1 MDICVIG
8 LGEVG
13 RYISSVLVADGN
25 NVIVVDRNRAALNAV
40 ELGLDVSTLEGNG
53 ATLYMLER
61 MGAASADLIIAASS
75 EDESNMLACIFAKN
89 LGTRKVIAR
98 VSKPEHLQNEQGVLY
113 NSHGID
119 LIVSPEMLTATE
131 ITKHV
136 RSIGAVM
143 LEHFADNRIELLQF
157 DLREESKLL
166 KQRISEISDQ
176 YFSGQGVGI
185 AAIVRDG
192 ELLIPTGRDVL
203 QASDQIFLIG
213 PGDTVESVGDHFG
226 KRRKI
231 SARRIMIIGGGDIG
245 LSVAKSLEG
254 LGFNVVVVER
264 DSARANELAVQL
276 EKTAVIVGDGTN
288 LSLLEEEGA
297 GSKDVFVSV
306 SPDDETNLMAG
317 LLAKRLGC
325 SKVIALVHRPD
336 YGPIY
341 EQLGIDAAISPRLL
355 ASKQILKSVRQGE
368 VVSTS
373 SLAEGKGVIIEL
385 NAAEGSPIV
394 NKPLSS
400 ADFPK
405 GAMIGAVAG
414 EAGVFVPNGESVIK
428 AGNTAIVFTTKQMRG
443 RIEKMFSGKKD

>member
-1 MDICVIG
+1 MVG

-13 RYISSVLVADGN
+13 RYISSVLVGQGN
-25 NVIVVDRNRAALNAV
+25 NVIVVDRNKSALDSV
-40 ELGLDVSTLEGNG
+40 ELGMDVSGLAGNG
-53 ATLYMLER
+53 ATLHMLEKMR
-61 MGAASADLIIAASS
+61 ASSADLIIAASS

-89 LGTRKVIAR
+89 LGARKVVAR
-98 VSKPEHLQNEQGVLY
+98 VSKPEHLQNDQGVIY

-136 RSIGAVM
+136 RSMGALG
-143 LEHFADNRIELLQF
+143 LEHFADNRIEIVQF
-157 DLREESKLL
+157 LL
-166 KQRISEISDQ
+166 KEHNKLIKHPISELSEQ

-192 ELLIPTGRDVL
+192 ELLIPTGEDEL
-203 QASDQIFLIG
+203 QIADQIFLIG
-213 PGDTVESVGDHFG
+213 PGDTIESVGHHFG
-226 KRRKI
+226 KKRNS
-231 SARRIMIIGGGDIG
+231 SAQRVMIIGGGDIG
-245 LSVAKSLEG
+245 LSVAKSLEY

-264 DSARANELAVQL
+264 DSSRANELSVQL

-355 ASKQILKSVRQGE
+355 AANQILKSVREGE

-373 SLAEGKGVIIEL
+373 SLADGKGVIIEL
-385 NAAEGSPIV
+385 NAAEDSPVV
-394 NKPLSS
+394 NKPLGST
-400 ADFPK
+400 AFPK
-405 GAMIGAVAG
+405 GAMVGAVAG
-414 EAGVFVPNGESVIK
+414 EDGVFVPTGQSVIK
-428 AGNTAIVFTTKQMRG
+428 AGNTAIVFTTKEMQSSV
-443 RIEKMFSGKKD
+443 EKMFSGKKKLK

>member
-1 MDICVIG
+1 LDICVVG

-13 RYISSVLVADGN
+13 RHISSVLVAEGN
-25 NVIVVDRNRAALNAV
+25 NVIVVDRNKSALNAV
-40 ELGLDVSTLEGNG
+40 ELGLDVSAIAGNG
-53 ATLYMLER
+53 STLHMLER
-61 MGAASADLIIAASS
+61 MGAANADLIIAASS

-89 LGTRKVIAR
+89 LGARKVIAR
-98 VSKPEHLQNEQGVLY
+98 VSKPEHLQNDQGVIY
-113 NSHGID
+113 NCHGID

-143 LEHFADNRIELLQF
+143 LEHFADNRIEIVQF
-157 DLREESKLL
+157 VLREKNKLL
-166 KQRISEISDQ
+166 THRISEISDL
-176 YFSGQGVGI
+176 YLSGKGLGI

-192 ELLIPTGRDVL
+192 ELLIPTGEDVL
-203 QASDQIFLIG
+203 KLSDEILLIG
-213 PGDTVESVGDHFG
+213 PSDTIESVGHHFG
-226 KRRKI
+226 KRRRR
-231 SARRIMIIGGGDIG
+231 SASRVMVIGGGDIG
-245 LSVAKSLEG
+245 LAVAKSLEY

-264 DSARANELAVQL
+264 DSNRANELSAQL

-297 GSKDVFVSV
+297 GSKDVFVSL

-355 ASKQILKSVRQGE
+355 AANQILKSVREGE

-373 SLAEGKGVIIEL
+373 SLANGKGVIIEL

-394 NKPLSS
+394 NKPLSLT
-400 ADFPK
+400 DFPK
-405 GAMIGAVAG
+405 GAMVGAVAG
-414 EAGVFVPNGESVIK
+414 ENGVFVPRGESVIK

-443 RIEKMFSGKKD
+443 RIEKMFSGQR

>member
-13 RYISSVLVADGN
+13 RYISSVLVAEGN
-25 NVIVVDRNRAALNAV
+25 NVIVVDRNKAALNAV
-40 ELGLDVSTLEGNG
+40 ELGLDVSALAGNG
-53 ATLYMLER
+53 ATLHMLEKMR
-61 MGAASADLIIAASS
+61 AASADLIIAASS

-89 LGTRKVIAR
+89 LGTRKVVAR
-98 VSKPEHLQNEQGVLY
+98 VSKPEHLQNDQGVIY

-136 RSIGAVM
+136 RSIGALM
-143 LEHFADNRIELLQF
+143 LEHFADNRIELVQF
-157 DLREESKLL
+157 AILEENKLI
-166 KQRISEISDQ
+166 KHPISEISER
-176 YFSGQGVGI
+176 YLSGIGVGI
-185 AAIVRDG
+185 AAIVREG
-192 ELLIPTGRDVL
+192 ELLIPTGEDVL
-203 QASDQIFLIG
+203 QELDEVFLIG
-213 PGDTVESVGDHFG
+213 SGDTIGSVGHHFG
-226 KRRKI
+226 KKSRSSIQRV
-231 SARRIMIIGGGDIG
+231 MIIGGGDIG
-245 LSVAKSLEG
+245 LAVAKSLEN

-264 DSARANELAVQL
+264 DSNRASELSVQL

-297 GSKDVFVSV
+297 GSKDVFISL

-325 SKVIALVHRPD
+325 SKVVALVHRPD

-355 ASKQILKSVRQGE
+355 AANQILKSVREGE

-373 SLAEGKGVIIEL
+373 SLADGKGIIIEL
-385 NAAEGSPIV
+385 NAAEDSPIV
-394 NKPLSS
+394 NRPLSS
-400 ADFPK
+400 TDFPR
-405 GAMIGAVAG
+405 GAMVGAIAG
-414 EAGVFVPNGESVIK
+414 EKGVFVPRGASVIRP
-428 AGNTAIVFTTKQMRG
+428 GNTAIVFTTKEMRG
-443 RIEKMFSGKKD
+443 RVEKMFSGKR